1 MNGVATVA
9 SGRKW
14 KLVFPEPTKGRG
26 ERKMSLAEREVQKRS
41 SVRAMLE
48 RLEPDVKTLTADR
61 SLLTRQELFGP
72 VTSRTEE
79 GFQQRCLR
87 RMCEMR
93 LLDTLVA
100 YPTRTR
106 VYAVRDSS
114 KVLDALTDDEA
125 LTRVIWH
132 RPEID
137 LSVPEPSA
145 SVPNPPPSAPPEPAP
160 SAPEVLEGRTTTSVL
175 AELASAS
182 GDDVQALTL
191 KVLAGMVESL
201 YYLRTK
207 VEDID
212 RKLDALS
219 QGAA

>member
-1 MNGVATVA
+1 
-9 SGRKW
+9 
-14 KLVFPEPTKGRG
+14 
-26 ERKMSLAEREVQKRS
+26 MSLAERETLKRD

-48 RLEPDVKTLTADR
+48 QLEPDAQTSPDR
-61 SLLTRQELFGP
+61 SLLTRQELFGS
-72 VTSRTEE
+72 VTDRSVE
-79 GFQQRCLR
+79 GFQQRCLI
-87 RMCEMR
+87 RMCKLG
-93 LLDTLVA
+93 LLDSMVV

-106 VYAVRDSS
+106 VYALRDSS

-125 LTRVIWH
+125 LTRLIWH
-132 RPEID
+132 RPEAD
-137 LSVPEPSA
+137 LVLPEPELS
-145 SVPNPPPSAPPEPAP
+145 PPTPAPSAPSAAA
-160 SAPEVLEGRTTTSVL
+160 SLAPEVLEGRTTSSVL
-175 AELASAS
+175 TELANAS

-212 RKLDALS
+212 KKLDALT